1 MRSLPRTFDTPLPID
16 AVLDELL
23 RTLQQRNAAVL
34 VAPPGAGKT
43 TRVPLALLDEPWA
56 AGKKII
62 VLEPRRIAARASAE
76 RMAKT
81 LGQRA
86 GETVG
91 YRVRFGSKISHATRI
106 EVVTEGIFSRHILD
120 DPELTG
126 VAAVLFDEFHERSLD
141 ADLGLALARDAQTG
155 LREDLRLLV
164 MSATLDGARVG
175 KLLGDAPVV
184 ASEGRAF
191 PVETRYLGRRSD
203 ALLER
208 QMADAIATALRAD
221 TGSVLAFLPGAA
233 EIRRTQ
239 TFLAERIHDAATEI
253 VPLFGALD
261 AAVQDRAIA
270 PAPKGQRKVV
280 LATSIAETS
289 LTIEGVRIVVD
300 SGLARVPRY
309 EPDIGLTRLETVR
322 ASRAAVD
329 QRRGRAGRTEPGI
342 CYRLWDEPQTAS
354 LAPFTQPEILSADL
368 SSLVL
373 DLAQWGV
380 SNPATLSFLDAPPAP
395 ALKEAKNLLRELD
408 ALDADGRITE
418 EGKSLRALA
427 LPPRL
432 SRMIVDA
439 HRFGT
444 GEAAADIAAILT
456 ERGLGG
462 DSIDLDARLDQ
473 FRRDRSQRAVSARDM
488 ARRWAAQVASGEL
501 VPDGGTATHLAH
513 SGRANGLAAPSP
525 LAGEGRGGG
534 ATTAVSRL
542 GTPTPDPSPQGRGE
556 PSSRAPRTRGERR
569 ESSRDSKRSSVQAAV
584 ELSTGVM
591 LAFAFPDRVAR
602 NRGNGSFVLANGRGA
617 MVEQTSA
624 LARAPFIA
632 VGELTGTAASGKI
645 LLAAPILQDE
655 IERHFADHIEV
666 ADEIFFERG
675 AAALRARRRT
685 TLHAI
690 TLSESPL
697 AISPSEESARILADG
712 LIALGFDRL
721 PWSKTARQWRDRVMF
736 LRKAEGESWPDLS
749 DDALIARR
757 ADWLVPA
764 LHDKTS
770 LKDLSASDLSD
781 AVMALLP
788 WDLRAR
794 LDREA
799 PTHFEAPTGSMLA
812 IDYEAEQGPTI
823 AVRLQELFGL
833 DTHPSI
839 ARGSVPLVL
848 ELLSPA
854 QRPVQ
859 VTRDLPG
866 FWRGS
871 YAAVRTDLRG
881 RYPRHP
887 WPDDPASALPTRRA
901 KPRGT

>member
-1 MRSLPRTFDTPLPID
+1 LPRSFDTPLPID
-16 AVLDELL
+16 AVLDQLSG
-23 RTLQQRNAAVL
+23 TLAGRNAAVL

-56 AGKKII
+56 RGGKII

-81 LGQRA
+81 LSERA

-91 YRVRFGSKISHATRI
+91 YRVRFGSKVSRTTRI
-106 EVVTEGIFSRHILD
+106 EVVTEGIFTRRILD
-120 DPELTG
+120 DPELAG

-141 ADLGLALARDAQTG
+141 ADLGLALARDAQLG
-155 LREDLRLLV
+155 LREDLRILV
-164 MSATLDGARVG
+164 MSATLDGARVAR
-175 KLLGDAPVV
+175 LLGDAPVV
-184 ASEGRAF
+184 ESEGRAF
-191 PVETRYLGRRSD
+191 PVETRYLGRKAD
-203 ALLER
+203 APLER
-208 QMADAIATALRAD
+208 QMADAIVSALRAD
-221 TGSVLAFLPGAA
+221 AGSVLAFLPGAA

-239 TFLAERIHDAATEI
+239 NFLAERVHDASIEI

-270 PAPKGQRKVV
+270 PAPKGARKVV

-329 QRRGRAGRTEPGI
+329 QRRGRAGRVEPGV

-354 LAPFTQPEILSADL
+354 LPPYTQPEILSADL

-380 SNPATLSFLDAPPAP
+380 SDPAALPFLDPPPAP
-395 ALKEAKNLLRELD
+395 ALKEAKSLLAELD
-408 ALDADGRITE
+408 ALDADGRITA

-432 SRMIVDA
+432 ARMIVDS
-439 HRFGT
+439 HRLGA
-444 GEAAADIAAILT
+444 GAEAAHIAAVLT

-462 DSIDLDARLDQ
+462 DSVDLDHRLDL
-473 FRRDRSQRAVSARDM
+473 FRRDRSPRATSAREL
-488 ARRWAAQVASGEL
+488 AGRWASQVAASGK
-501 VPDGGTATHLAH
+501 A
-513 SGRANGLAAPSP
+513 RQ
-525 LAGEGRGGG
+525 GEG
-534 ATTAVSRL
+534 
-542 GTPTPDPSPQGRGE
+542 
-556 PSSRAPRTRGERR
+556 
-569 ESSRDSKRSSVQAAV
+569 

-591 LAFAFPDRVAR
+591 LALAFPDRVAR
-602 NRGNGSFVLANGRGA
+602 NRGNGSFLLANGRGA
-617 MVEQTSA
+617 AVEQTST

-632 VGELTGTAASGKI
+632 VAELTGTAASGRI
-645 LLAAPILQDE
+645 LLAAPITLEE
-655 IERHFADHIEV
+655 IERHFAGHIETV
-666 ADEIFFERG
+666 DEISFDRG
-675 AAALRARRRT
+675 AMALRARRRR

-690 TLSESPL
+690 TLAEAPL
-697 AISPSEESARILADG
+697 SLSPSAETARILADG
-712 LIALGFDRL
+712 LIAAGLDRL
-721 PWSKTARQWRDRVMF
+721 PWSKQARQWRDRVMF
-736 LRKAEGESWPDLS
+736 LRKAEGENWPDLS

-757 ADWLVPA
+757 EDWLVPA
-764 LHDKTS
+764 LYDRLA
-770 LKDLSASDLSD
+770 LKDVSSGELSEALL
-781 AVMALLP
+781 ALLP
-788 WDLRAR
+788 WEQRAR

-799 PTHFEAPTGSMLA
+799 PTHFEVPTGSLLA

-833 DTHPSI
+833 NTHPSI
-839 ARGSVPLVL
+839 AKGKVPLVL

-871 YAAVRTDLRG
+871 YAAVRADLRG

-887 WPDDPASALPTRRA
+887 WPEDPANALPTRRA

>member
-1 MRSLPRTFDTPLPID
+1 MRLPLTLTLSPQAGRGNATGDIGQTLPRSFDTPLPID
-16 AVLDELL
+16 AVLDELAS
-23 RTLQQRNAAVL
+23 TLAANNAAVL

-43 TRVPLALLDEPWA
+43 TRVPLALLDAPWLN
-56 AGKKII
+56 GKKII
-62 VLEPRRIAARASAE
+62 ILEPRRIAARASAE

-81 LGQRA
+81 LGERA

-91 YRVRFGSKISHATRI
+91 YRVRFGSKISRATRI
-106 EVVTEGIFSRHILD
+106 EVVTEGIFSRQILD
-120 DPELTG
+120 DPELNG

-155 LREDLRLLV
+155 LREDLRILV

-191 PVETRYLGRRSD
+191 PVETRYLGRKPD
-203 ALLER
+203 APLER

-221 TGSVLAFLPGAA
+221 PGSVLAFLPGAA

-239 TFLAERIHDAATEI
+239 NFLGERIHDASIEI

-261 AAVQDRAIA
+261 ASVQDRAIA
-270 PAPKGQRKVV
+270 PAPKGCRKVV

-300 SGLARVPRY
+300 SGMARVPRY

-329 QRRGRAGRTEPGI
+329 QRRGRAGRTEPGV

-354 LAPFTQPEILSADL
+354 LAAYTQPEILSADL

-380 SNPATLSFLDAPPAP
+380 SDPTTLAFLDPPPAP
-395 ALKEAKNLLRELD
+395 ALKEAHSLLGELG
-408 ALDADGRITE
+408 ALDGDGRITE

-432 SRMIVDA
+432 ARMIVDSDRLGA
-439 HRFGT
+439 GAD
-444 GEAAADIAAILT
+444 AAEIAAILT

-462 DSIDLDARLDQ
+462 DSVDLDARLDQ
-473 FRRDRSQRAVSARDM
+473 FRRDRSQRASSARSL
-488 ARRWAAQVASGEL
+488 AQRWASQVAASN
-501 VPDGGTATHLAH
+501 A
-513 SGRANGLAAPSP
+513 SQ
-525 LAGEGRGGG
+525 GEG
-534 ATTAVSRL
+534 
-542 GTPTPDPSPQGRGE
+542 D
-556 PSSRAPRTRGERR
+556 
-569 ESSRDSKRSSVQAAV
+569 
-584 ELSTGVM
+584 LSTGVM
-591 LAFAFPDRVAR
+591 LALAFPDRVAR

-617 MVEQTSA
+617 AIDQTSA
-624 LARAPFIA
+624 LARTPYIA
-632 VGELTGTAASGKI
+632 VAELTGTAASGRI
-645 LLAAPILQDE
+645 LLAAPIAQEE
-655 IERHFADHIEV
+655 IELRFADQIESTN
-666 ADEIFFERG
+666 EISFDRG
-675 AAALRARRRT
+675 AMALRARRKR

-690 TLSESPL
+690 TLSEAPMAL
-697 AISPSEESARILADG
+697 APSAETARVFADG
-712 LIALGFDRL
+712 LIAAGLDKL
-721 PWSKTARQWRDRVMF
+721 PWSKPLKQWRDRVMF

-749 DDALIARR
+749 DAALTAARET
-757 ADWLVPA
+757 WLVPA
-764 LHDKTS
+764 LYDKTS
-770 LKDLSASDLSD
+770 LKDFSAGDLSD
-781 AVMALLP
+781 ALMKLLP
-788 WDLRAR
+788 WELRAR
-794 LDREA
+794 LEREA
-799 PTHFEAPTGSMLA
+799 PTHFEAPTGTLLP

-833 DTHPSI
+833 NTHPSI
-839 ARGSVPLVL
+839 AKGAVPLVL

-866 FWRGS
+866 FWCGS
-871 YAAVRTDLRG
+871 YAAVRSDLRG

-887 WPDDPASALPTRRA
+887 WPEDPASAMPTRRV

>member
-1 MRSLPRTFDTPLPID
+1 LPLRFDTPLPID
-16 AVLDELL
+16 VVLDELAG
-23 RTLQQRNAAVL
+23 TLERNNTAVL

-43 TRVPLALLDEPWA
+43 TRVPLALLDAPWA
-56 AGKKII
+56 KGKKII
-62 VLEPRRIAARASAE
+62 MLEPRRIAARASAD
-76 RMAKT
+76 RMATT
-81 LGQRA
+81 LGERA
-86 GETVG
+86 GDTVG
-91 YRVRFGSKISHATRI
+91 YRVRFGSKISRATRI
-106 EVVTEGIFSRHILD
+106 EVVTEGIFARQILD

-141 ADLGLALARDAQTG
+141 ADLGLALARDAQMG
-155 LREDLRLLV
+155 LREDLRILV

-184 ASEGRAF
+184 ESEGRAY
-191 PVETRYLGRRSD
+191 PVETRYLGRKID
-203 ALLER
+203 AQLER
-208 QMADAIATALRAD
+208 QMADAIAAALRAD
-221 TGSVLAFLPGAA
+221 NGSVLAFLPGAA
-233 EIRRTQ
+233 EIRRTE
-239 TFLAERIHDAATEI
+239 TFLRERVQDASTEI

-261 AAVQDRAIA
+261 AAVQDRAIS
-270 PAPKGQRKVV
+270 PAPKGCRKVV

-309 EPDIGLTRLETVR
+309 EPDIALTRLETVR

-354 LAPFTQPEILSADL
+354 LPAYTQPEILSADL
-368 SSLVL
+368 SSLLL
-373 DLAQWGV
+373 DCAQWGV
-380 SNPATLSFLDAPPAP
+380 ADPASLSFLDPPPAP
-395 ALKEAKNLLRELD
+395 ALKEARELLRELG

-418 EGKSLRALA
+418 EGKRLRALA

-432 SRMIVDA
+432 ARMIVDS
-439 HRFGT
+439 
-444 GEAAADIAAILT
+444 EAYGMAQEAADIAAILT

-462 DSIDLDARLDQ
+462 DSVDLEVRRDQ
-473 FRRDRSQRAVSARDM
+473 FRRDRSQRAQSARDM
-488 ARRWAAQVASGEL
+488 ARRWAQQVAS
-501 VPDGGTATHLAH
+501 
-513 SGRANGLAAPSP
+513 SS
-525 LAGEGRGGG
+525 
-534 ATTAVSRL
+534 S
-542 GTPTPDPSPQGRGE
+542 QG
-556 PSSRAPRTRGERR
+556 
-569 ESSRDSKRSSVQAAV
+569 Q
-584 ELSTGVM
+584 ELSAGVM

-602 NRGNGSFVLANGRGA
+602 NRGNGGFVLANGRGA
-617 MVEQTSA
+617 AVEQASS
-624 LARAPFIA
+624 LARVPFIA
-632 VGELTGTAASGKI
+632 VGELTGTAANGRI
-645 LLAAPILQDE
+645 LLAAPLSIEDIEHHFGAQIEDKDE
-655 IERHFADHIEV
+655 ISFDRDAM
-666 ADEIFFERG
+666 
-675 AAALRARRRT
+675 ALRGRRRRS
-685 TLHAI
+685 LHAI
-690 TLSESPL
+690 TLAEAPL
-697 AISPSEESARILADG
+697 AVTPSEHTARILADG
-712 LIALGFDRL
+712 LVAAGLDRL
-721 PWSKTARQWRDRVMF
+721 PWSKAALQWRDRVMF

-749 DDALIARR
+749 NTGLAERR
-757 ADWLVPA
+757 EEWLVPVLA
-764 LHDKTS
+764 DKTA
-770 LKDLSASDLSD
+770 LKHISAGDLSD
-781 AVMALLP
+781 AVMGLLP

-799 PTHFEAPTGSMLA
+799 PTHFEAPTGTMLA

-833 DTHPSI
+833 NVHPSI
-839 ARGSVPLVL
+839 AKGAVPLVL

-887 WPDDPASALPTRRA
+887 WPDDPANAMPTRRV

>member
-1 MRSLPRTFDTPLPID
+1 MARTFDTPLPID
-16 AVLDELL
+16 AVLDELA
-23 RTLQQRNAAVL
+23 RTLHDGNAAVL

-56 AGKKII
+56 KNKKII

-76 RMAKT
+76 RMAQT
-81 LGQRA
+81 LGERV

-91 YRVRFGSKISHATRI
+91 YRVRFGSKVSRATRI
-106 EVVTEGIFSRHILD
+106 EVVTEGIFSRQILD
-120 DPELTG
+120 DPELNG

-155 LREDLRLLV
+155 LREDLRILV
-164 MSATLDGARVG
+164 MSATLDGARVAR
-175 KLLGDAPVV
+175 LLGDAPVV

-191 PVETRYLGRRSD
+191 PVETRHLGRKVD
-203 ALLER
+203 APLER

-221 TGSVLAFLPGAA
+221 PGSVLAFLPGAA

-239 TFLAERIHDAATEI
+239 NFLGERIHDAAIEI
-253 VPLFGALD
+253 VPLFGALE
-261 AAVQDRAIA
+261 ASVQDRALA
-270 PAPKGQRKVV
+270 PAPKGRRKVV

-289 LTIEGVRIVVD
+289 LTIQGVRIVVD
-300 SGLARVPRY
+300 SGMARVPRY

-354 LAPFTQPEILSADL
+354 LPAYTQPEILSADL

-380 SNPATLSFLDAPPAP
+380 SDPAGLAFLDPPPAP
-395 ALKEAKNLLRELD
+395 AWKEAKSLLEELG

-418 EGKSLRALA
+418 EGKRLRALA

-432 SRMIVDA
+432 ARMIVDSA
-439 HRFGT
+439 RLGA
-444 GEAAADIAAILT
+444 GAEAAEIAAVLT

-462 DSIDLDARLDQ
+462 DSVDLDARLDQ
-473 FRRDRSQRAVSARDM
+473 FRRDRSQRASSARSL
-488 ARRWAAQVASGEL
+488 AQRWASQVATE
-501 VPDGGTATHLAH
+501 
-513 SGRANGLAAPSP
+513 GRLSSPSP
-525 LAGEGRGGG
+525 LAGEGRGEG
-534 ATTAVSRL
+534 ATRGVIPAA
-542 GTPTPDPSPQGRGE
+542 TPTPTPNPSPQGGGE
-556 PSSRAPRTRGERR
+556 PKDLRAP
-569 ESSRDSKRSSVQAAV
+569 DD
-584 ELSTGVM
+584 ELSTGIM

-617 MVEQTSA
+617 AVDQTAA
-624 LARAPFIA
+624 LARTPYIA
-632 VGELTGTAASGKI
+632 VAELTGTAAQGRI
-645 LLAAPILQDE
+645 LLAAPITQEE
-655 IERHFADHIEV
+655 IERRFADHIDTAEEV
-666 ADEIFFERG
+666 SFDRSAL
-675 AAALRARRRT
+675 ALRARRKR

-690 TLSESPL
+690 TLSEAPMAL
-697 AISPSEESARILADG
+697 SPSAETARIFADG
-712 LIALGFDRL
+712 LAAAGLDKL
-721 PWSKTARQWRDRVMF
+721 PWSKSLKQWRDRVMF
-736 LRKAEGESWPDLS
+736 LRKAEGDAWPDLS
-749 DDALIARR
+749 DDALAASRE
-757 ADWLVPA
+757 AWLVPA
-764 LHDKTS
+764 LYDKTS
-770 LKDLSASDLSD
+770 LKEFSAGDLSD
-781 AVMALLP
+781 ALMGLLP
-788 WDLRAR
+788 WELRTR
-794 LDREA
+794 LEREA
-799 PTHFEAPTGSMLA
+799 PTHFEAPTGTMLA

-833 DTHPSI
+833 NTHPSI
-839 ARGSVPLVL
+839 AKGAVPLVL

-871 YAAVRTDLRG
+871 YAAVRSDLRG

-887 WPDDPASALPTRRA
+887 WPEDPANALPTRRI

>member
-1 MRSLPRTFDTPLPID
+1 VRSFDTPLPID
-16 AVLDELL
+16 AVLDELAA
-23 RTLQQRNAAVL
+23 TLERNNAAVL

-43 TRVPLALLDEPWA
+43 TRVPLALLDAPWA
-56 AGKKII
+56 RGKKII
-62 VLEPRRIAARASAE
+62 MLEPRRIAARASAE
-76 RMAKT
+76 RMAWS

-91 YRVRFGSKISHATRI
+91 YRVRFGSKISRATRI
-106 EVVTEGIFSRHILD
+106 EVVTEGIFSRQILD

-155 LREDLRLLV
+155 LREDLRILV
-164 MSATLDGARVG
+164 MSATLDGARVA

-184 ASEGRAF
+184 ESLGRAF
-191 PVETRYLGRRSD
+191 PVDTHYLGRRAD
-203 ALLER
+203 APLER
-208 QMADAIATALRAD
+208 QMAEAIASALRAD
-221 TGSVLAFLPGAA
+221 AGSVLAFLPGAA

-239 TFLAERIHDAATEI
+239 TFLAERIYDASIEI

-270 PAPKGQRKVV
+270 PAPKGTRKVV

-300 SGLARVPRY
+300 CGLARVPRY

-329 QRRGRAGRTEPGI
+329 QRRGRAGRTEPGV

-354 LAPFTQPEILSADL
+354 LAAFTQPEILSADL
-368 SSLVL
+368 CSLVL

-380 SNPATLSFLDAPPAP
+380 SDPASLSFLDPPPAP
-395 ALKEAKNLLRELD
+395 ALKEAKSLLRELG
-408 ALDADGRITE
+408 ALAADGRITT

-432 SRMIVDA
+432 ARMIVDS
-439 HRFGT
+439 HRFGA
-444 GEAAADIAAILT
+444 GEEAADIAAVLT

-462 DSIDLDARLDQ
+462 DGADLDARLDQ
-473 FRRDRSQRAVSARDM
+473 FRRDRSQRASSARDM
-488 ARRWAAQVASGEL
+488 ARRWAAQVA
-501 VPDGGTATHLAH
+501 
-513 SGRANGLAAPSP
+513 AAAVAPRQD
-525 LAGEGRGGG
+525 AGE
-534 ATTAVSRL
+534 
-542 GTPTPDPSPQGRGE
+542 P
-556 PSSRAPRTRGERR
+556 
-569 ESSRDSKRSSVQAAV
+569 
-584 ELSTGVM
+584 STGVM

-602 NRGNGSFVLANGRGA
+602 NRGNGSFTLANGRGA

-624 LARAPFIA
+624 LARAPYVA
-632 VGELTGTAASGKI
+632 VAELTGTAANGRI
-645 LLAAPILQDE
+645 LLAAPITAAE
-655 IERHFADHIEV
+655 IELHFAAEIETT
-666 ADEIFFERG
+666 DDISFDRG
-675 AAALRARRRT
+675 AMALRARRRR
-685 TLHAI
+685 TLHAMA
-690 TLSESPL
+690 LSEAPL
-697 AISPSEESARILADG
+697 QLSPSEQTARIFADG
-712 LIALGFDRL
+712 LVGAGLDKL
-721 PWSKTARQWRDRVMF
+721 PWSKPARQWRDRVMF
-736 LRKAEGESWPDLS
+736 LRKAEGDSWPDLS
-749 DDALIARR
+749 DDGLALRR
-757 ADWLVPA
+757 EDWLVTA
-764 LHDKTS
+764 LFGKTA
-770 LKDLSASDLSD
+770 LKDLSSGELSE
-781 AVMALLP
+781 ALMTLLP

-799 PTHFEAPTGSMLA
+799 PTHFEAPTGTLLA

-833 DTHPSI
+833 TAHPSV
-839 ARGSVPLVL
+839 AKGAVPLVL

-854 QRPVQ
+854 HRPVQ

-871 YAAVRTDLRG
+871 YAAVRSDLRG

-887 WPDDPASALPTRRA
+887 WPEDPANAPPTRRV

>member
-1 MRSLPRTFDTPLPID
+1 LPRSFDTPLPID
-16 AVLDELL
+16 AVLDDLA
-23 RTLQQRNAAVL
+23 RTLERNNAAVL

-43 TRVPLALLDEPWA
+43 TRVPLALLDAPWA
-56 AGKKII
+56 KGKKII

-81 LGQRA
+81 LGERA

-91 YRVRFGSKISHATRI
+91 YRVRLGSKISRVTRI
-106 EVVTEGIFSRHILD
+106 EVVTEGIFSRQILD
-120 DPELTG
+120 DPELNG

-164 MSATLDGARVG
+164 MSATLDGARVA

-184 ASEGRAF
+184 ESEGRAF
-191 PVETRYLGRRSD
+191 PVETRYLSRKID
-203 ALLER
+203 MPLER
-208 QMADAIATALRAD
+208 QMADSIAQALRAD
-221 TGSVLAFLPGAA
+221 PGSVLAFLPGAA

-239 TFLAERIHDAATEI
+239 NFLAERVQDASTEI
-253 VPLFGALD
+253 VPLYGALD
-261 AAVQDRAIA
+261 ASVQDRAIA
-270 PAPKGQRKVV
+270 PAPKGSRKVV

-309 EPDIGLTRLETVR
+309 EPDIALTRLETVR

-354 LAPFTQPEILSADL
+354 LAAYTQPEILSADL

-380 SNPATLSFLDAPPAP
+380 SDPATLAFLDPPPAP
-395 ALKEAKNLLRELD
+395 ALKEAKSLLEELG
-408 ALDADGRITE
+408 ALDADGRITT
-418 EGKSLRALA
+418 EGKRLRALA

-432 SRMIVDA
+432 ARMIVDSDS
-439 HRFGT
+439 FGA
-444 GEAAADIAAILT
+444 GESAAEIAAILT

-462 DSIDLDARLDQ
+462 DSVDLDHRLDQ
-473 FRRDRSQRAVSARDM
+473 FRRDRSQRASSARDL
-488 ARRWAAQVASGEL
+488 ARRWASQVAS
-501 VPDGGTATHLAH
+501 
-513 SGRANGLAAPSP
+513 
-525 LAGEGRGGG
+525 
-534 ATTAVSRL
+534 
-542 GTPTPDPSPQGRGE
+542 
-556 PSSRAPRTRGERR
+556 SSTRE
-569 ESSRDSKRSSVQAAV
+569 DA

-591 LAFAFPDRVAR
+591 LAFAFPDRVAK
-602 NRGNGSFVLANGRGA
+602 NRGNASFVLANGRGA
-617 MVEQTSA
+617 AVEQTSS
-624 LARAPFIA
+624 LARAPYIA
-632 VGELTGTAASGKI
+632 VGELTGTAAAGRI
-645 LLAAPILQDE
+645 LLAAPISQEE
-655 IERHFADHIEV
+655 IEAQFADHIETT
-666 ADEIFFERG
+666 DEISFDRG
-675 AAALRARRRT
+675 AVALRARRKK

-690 TLSESPL
+690 TLSEAPL
-697 AISPSEESARILADG
+697 SLSPSVETARIFADG
-712 LIALGFDRL
+712 LIAAGLDKL
-721 PWSKTARQWRDRVMF
+721 PWSKSAGQWRDRVMF

-749 DDALIARR
+749 DDGLIAS
-757 ADWLVPA
+757 AVDWLVPA
-764 LHDKTS
+764 LYDKTS
-770 LKDLSASDLSD
+770 LKEFSAGDLSEALLT
-781 AVMALLP
+781 LLP
-788 WDLRAR
+788 WELRAR
-794 LDREA
+794 LEREA
-799 PTHFEAPTGSMLA
+799 PTHFEAPTGTMLA

-833 DTHPSI
+833 NTHPSI
-839 ARGSVPLVL
+839 AQGKVPLVL

-871 YAAVRTDLRG
+871 YAAVRSDLRG

-887 WPDDPASALPTRRA
+887 WPEDPASAMPTRRV

>member
-1 MRSLPRTFDTPLPID
+1 MPRSFDTPLPID
-16 AVLDELL
+16 PVLGELADTLADTHAV
-23 RTLQQRNAAVL
+23 VL

-43 TRVPLALLDEPWA
+43 TRVPLALLDAPWV

-81 LGQRA
+81 LGERS
-86 GETVG
+86 GDTVG
-91 YRVRFGSKISHATRI
+91 YRVRFGSKVSRATRI
-106 EVVTEGIFSRHILD
+106 EVVTEGIFSRQILD
-120 DPELTG
+120 DPELSG

-155 LREDLRLLV
+155 LREDLRILV
-164 MSATLDGARVG
+164 MSATLDGARVA
-175 KLLGDAPVV
+175 KLLGEAPVI

-191 PVETRYLGRRSD
+191 PVETRYLGRKVD
-203 ALLER
+203 VPLER
-208 QMADAIATALRAD
+208 QMADAILAALRAD
-221 TGSVLAFLPGAA
+221 PGSVLAFLPGAA

-239 TFLAERIHDAATEI
+239 TFLAERIHDAGIEI

-261 AAVQDRAIA
+261 ASVQDRAIA
-270 PAPKGQRKVV
+270 PAPKGSRKVV

-329 QRRGRAGRTEPGI
+329 QRRGRAGRTEPGV

-373 DLAQWGV
+373 DVAQWGV
-380 SNPATLSFLDAPPAP
+380 SDPTTLPFLDPPPAP
-395 ALKEAKNLLRELD
+395 ALKEAKSLLRELG
-408 ALDADGRITE
+408 ALDADDRITA

-432 SRMIVDA
+432 SRMIVDS
-439 HRFGT
+439 HRLGA
-444 GEAAADIAAILT
+444 GEAAAEIAAVLT

-462 DSIDLDARLDQ
+462 DSVDLDVRLDA
-473 FRRDRSQRAVSARDM
+473 FRRDRSQRASSAREL
-488 ARRWAAQVASGEL
+488 ARRWASQVAAS
-501 VPDGGTATHLAH
+501 ASSA
-513 SGRANGLAAPSP
+513 
-525 LAGEGRGGG
+525 AGE
-534 ATTAVSRL
+534 
-542 GTPTPDPSPQGRGE
+542 E
-556 PSSRAPRTRGERR
+556 PEAEPG
-569 ESSRDSKRSSVQAAV
+569 
-584 ELSTGVM
+584 TGVM
-591 LAFAFPDRVAR
+591 LALAFPDRVAR

-617 MVEQTSA
+617 AVEQTSS
-624 LARAPFIA
+624 LARAPYIA
-632 VGELTGTAASGKI
+632 VGELTGTAASGRV
-645 LLAAPILQDE
+645 LLAAPITQAE
-655 IERHFADHIEV
+655 IERHFGDEIED
-666 ADEIFFERG
+666 ADEITFDRG
-675 AAALRARRRT
+675 AMALRARRKR

-690 TLSESPL
+690 TLSEAPL
-697 AISPSEESARILADG
+697 ALTPSEATARIFADG
-712 LIALGFDRL
+712 LIASGLDKL
-721 PWSKTARQWRDRVMF
+721 PWSKQAKQWRDRIMF
-736 LRKAEGESWPDLS
+736 LRKAEGENWPDLS
-749 DDALIARR
+749 DAALAARR
-757 ADWLVPA
+757 EDWLLPA

-770 LKDLSASDLSD
+770 LKDVSAGELSD
-781 AVMALLP
+781 ALMALLS
-788 WDLRAR
+788 WELRAR

-799 PTHFEAPTGSMLA
+799 PTHFEAPTGTMLA

-833 DTHPSI
+833 NVHPSL
-839 ARGSVPLVL
+839 AKGAVPLVL

-854 QRPVQ
+854 HRPVQ

-871 YAAVRTDLRG
+871 YAAVRSDLRG

-887 WPDDPASALPTRRA
+887 WPEDPSSALPTKRV
-901 KPRGT
+901 KPKGT

>member
-1 MRSLPRTFDTPLPID
+1 LPRSFDTPLPID
-16 AVLDELL
+16 AVLDELAQ
-23 RTLQQRNAAVL
+23 TLAARNAAVL

-43 TRVPLALLDEPWA
+43 TRVPLALLDAPWLRD
-56 AGKKII
+56 KKII

-81 LGQRA
+81 LGERA

-91 YRVRFGSKISHATRI
+91 YRVRFGSRISRKTRI
-106 EVVTEGIFSRHILD
+106 EVVTEGIFSRQILD
-120 DPELTG
+120 DPELSG

-141 ADLGLALARDAQTG
+141 ADLGLALARDAQLG

-164 MSATLDGARVG
+164 MSATLDGARVAR
-175 KLLGDAPVV
+175 LLGEAPVI

-191 PVETRYLGRRSD
+191 AVETRYLRRKVD
-203 ALLER
+203 APLER

-221 TGSVLAFLPGAA
+221 PGSVLAFLPGAA

-239 TFLAERIHDAATEI
+239 NFLAERIHDDAIEI

-309 EPDIGLTRLETVR
+309 EPDIGLTRLQTVR

-354 LAPFTQPEILSADL
+354 LAAFTQPEILSADL

-380 SNPATLSFLDAPPAP
+380 SDPATMSFLDPLPAP
-395 ALKEAKNLLRELD
+395 ALKEAKSLLHELG
-408 ALDADGRITE
+408 ALDADGRITA

-432 SRMIVDA
+432 SRMIVDS
-439 HRFGT
+439 HRFGA
-444 GEAAADIAAILT
+444 GEQAAGIAAVLT

-462 DSIDLDARLDQ
+462 DSTDLDVRLDQ
-473 FRRDRSQRAVSARDM
+473 FRRDRAQRATSAREL
-488 ARRWAAQVASGEL
+488 ARRWATQVASSDAAASSPSL
-501 VPDGGTATHLAH
+501 LGG
-513 SGRANGLAAPSP
+513 
-525 LAGEGRGGG
+525 GEGKELRG
-534 ATTAVSRL
+534 L
-542 GTPTPDPSPQGRGE
+542 DE
-556 PSSRAPRTRGERR
+556 
-569 ESSRDSKRSSVQAAV
+569 KI
-584 ELSTGVM
+584 STGVM

-617 MVEQTSA
+617 AVEQTSS
-624 LARAPFIA
+624 LARAPYVA
-632 VGELTGTAASGKI
+632 VGELTGTAAAGRI
-645 LLAAPILQDE
+645 LLAAPITQAE
-655 IERHFADHIEV
+655 IELHFVDQIET
-666 ADEIFFERG
+666 ADEISFDPG
-675 AAALRARRRT
+675 AMALRARRKR

-690 TLSESPL
+690 TLSEAPL
-697 AISPSEESARILADG
+697 ALTPSGATARILADG
-712 LIALGFDRL
+712 LVAIGLDRL
-721 PWSKTARQWRDRVMF
+721 PWSKQSKQWRDRVMF

-749 DDALIARR
+749 DHALATRR
-757 ADWLVPA
+757 EDWLLPA
-764 LHDKTS
+764 LYDKTS
-770 LKDLSASDLSD
+770 LKDFSAGDLSD
-781 AVMALLP
+781 ALSTLLP
-788 WDLRAR
+788 WELRAR
-794 LDREA
+794 LEREA
-799 PTHFEAPTGSMLA
+799 PTHFEAPTGTMLA

-833 DTHPSI
+833 NAHPSI
-839 ARGSVPLVL
+839 ANGAVPLVL

-871 YAAVRTDLRG
+871 YAAVRSDLRG

-887 WPDDPASALPTRRA
+887 WPEDPANALPTRRV